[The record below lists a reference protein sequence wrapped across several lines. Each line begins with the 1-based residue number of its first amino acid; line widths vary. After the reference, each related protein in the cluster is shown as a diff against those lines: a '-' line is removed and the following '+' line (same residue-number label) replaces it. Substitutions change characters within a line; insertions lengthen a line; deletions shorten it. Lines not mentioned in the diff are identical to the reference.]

1 MTDVD
6 YMARV
11 QAMERKLY
19 RVAHALLWN
28 DADCADA
35 IQEAVVK
42 GWLKRDSLRNPE
54 WLETWLTRILIN
66 ECRNIQRK
74 SRIKLLPLDEQIGL
88 TDSSDF
94 VEDVQLRDALRR
106 LPEKYRLVLILHH
119 LEGFSLDEMS
129 NMLDVPVTRLKS
141 RLHQA
146 RSRLRVQLTTGDDT
160 P

>member
-42 GWLKRDSLRNPE
+42 GWLKRNTLRNPE
-54 WLETWLTRILIN
+54 WLTRILIN
-66 ECRNIQRK
+66 ECHNIQRK
-74 SRIKLLPLDEQIGL
+74 SRVKLLPLDEQIGL
-88 TDSSDF
+88 SDSNDF
-94 VEDVQLRDALRR
+94 VENVQLRDALRR
-106 LPEKYRLVLILHH
+106 LPEKYRLALVLHH
-119 LEGFSLDEMS
+119 LEGFSLDEMAD
-129 NMLDVPVTRLKS
+129 MLDMPATRIKS

-146 RSRLRVQLTTGDDT
+146 RSRLRAQLTTGDDSQ
-160 P
+160 

>member
-42 GWLKRDSLRNPE
+42 GWLKRESLRNPE

-66 ECRNIQRK
+66 ECKR
-74 SRIKLLPLDEQIGL
+74 
-88 TDSSDF
+88 
-94 VEDVQLRDALRR
+94 LRARRQPVISVPSVPFEPDDRALHDALQA
-106 LPEKYRLVLILHH
+106 LEEKYRLPIQLHCI
-119 LEGFSLDEMS
+119 EGYDVAEVAR
-129 NMLDVPVTRLKS
+129 MLRLPQGTVKS
-141 RLHQA
+141 RMA
-146 RSRLRVQLTTGDDT
+146 RGRTKLRELLEEEVLGE
-160 P
+160 

>member
-66 ECRNIQRK
+66 ECHNIQRK

-106 LPEKYRLVLILHH
+106 LPEKYRLPLVMRCA
-119 LEGFSLDEMS
+119 LDMS
-129 NMLDVPVTRLKS
+129 YDEI
-141 RLHQA
+141 A
-146 RSRLRVQLTTGDDT
+146 RALRIPRGAVKWRVEQGKKRVRREAER
-160 P
+160 

>member
-42 GWLKRDSLRNPE
+42 GWLKRESLRNPE

-66 ECRNIQRK
+66 ECHNIQRK
-74 SRIKLLPLDEQIGL
+74 SRIKLLPLD
-88 TDSSDF
+88 
-94 VEDVQLRDALRR
+94 
-106 LPEKYRLVLILHH
+106 
-119 LEGFSLDEMS
+119 
-129 NMLDVPVTRLKS
+129 
-141 RLHQA
+141 
-146 RSRLRVQLTTGDDT
+146 
-160 P
+160 